1 MESQFEQLGE
11 AVTDRGTFLR
21 RGAAGGLALV
31 GGGGILAALAG
42 PAFASASTTK
52 SDITT
57 LQAAYTAE
65 SLAVYVY
72 TAAIANHKKFK
83 LQNLDYFV
91 AAKNDEV
98 AHRNLLGNALGSKK
112 PTGLKFQIPAEYLRS
127 GRTVLELGRTLETAF
142 IAAYLGAVK
151 TLQSHELKEVAAQ
164 VAANEASHFSFF
176 DAALG
181 GHAVTA
187 ALPKSATIP
196 ATLKAL
202 KPFLA

>member
-127 GRTVLELGRTLETAF
+127 GKTVLELGRTLETAF

>member
-1 MESQFEQLGE
+1 MTEEVQTAG
-11 AVTDRGTFLR
+11 VDRGAFLR
-21 RGAAGGLALV
+21 RGAVGGLALV
-31 GGGGILAALAG
+31 GSGGVLAAVAG
-42 PAFASASTTK
+42 PAFATSSVTS
-52 SDITT
+52 SDIAT

-72 TAAIANHKKFK
+72 TAAIANHKKLK
-83 LQNLDYFV
+83 LANLDYFV
-91 AAKNDEV
+91 AARADEI
-98 AHRNLLGNALGSKK
+98 AHKDFLGNALGSKT
-112 PTGLKFQIPAEYLRS
+112 PTGLKFQIPPQYLKS
-127 GRTVLELGRTLETAF
+127 GKTVLELGHALETAF

-151 TLQSHELKEVAAQ
+151 TLSSTALKEVAAQ
-164 VAANEASHFSFF
+164 VAANEASHYSFF

>member
-1 MESQFEQLGE
+1 M
-11 AVTDRGTFLR
+11 TDELMNTGVS
-21 RGAAGGLALV
+21 RGAFLKRGAVGGLALV
-31 GGGGILAALAG
+31 GTGGVLAAVAG
-42 PAFASASTTK
+42 PAFASSSVTK
-52 SDITT
+52 SDIAT

-72 TAAIANHKKFK
+72 TAAIQNHAKFK
-83 LQNLDYFV
+83 LQNLDYFT
-91 AAKNDEV
+91 AARADEV
-98 AHRNLLGNALGSKK
+98 AHKDFLGKALGSKT
-112 PTGLKFQIPAEYLRS
+112 PTGLSFKIPAKYLAS
-127 GRTVLELGRTLETAF
+127 GKTVLELGRTLETAF

-151 TLQSHELKEVAAQ
+151 TFSSTELKEVAAQ

-196 ATLKAL
+196 ATVNAL
-202 KPFLA
+202 KPFLG

>member
-1 MESQFEQLGE
+1 MDSQFEQISE
-11 AVTDRGTFLR
+11 SVTDRGAFLR
-21 RGAAGGLALV
+21 RGAVGGLALV
-31 GGGGILAALAG
+31 GGGGILATVAG
-42 PAFASASTTK
+42 PAFASASATK
-52 SDITT
+52 SDVAT
-57 LQAAYTAE
+57 LQAAFTAE

-91 AAKNDEV
+91 AARADEV
-98 AHRNLLGNALGSKK
+98 AHRDFLGKALGAKK
-112 PTGLKFQIPAEYLRS
+112 PTGLKFQIPAMYLHS
-127 GRTVLELGRTLETAF
+127 GKTVLQLGHALETAF

-151 TLQSHELKEVAAQ
+151 TLSSTDLKEIAAQ

>member
-1 MESQFEQLGE
+1 MESKFEELGE

-31 GGGGILAALAG
+31 GGGGILAAVAG
-42 PAFASASTTK
+42 PAFASATTTK
-52 SDITT
+52 SDLAT
-57 LQAAYTAE
+57 LQAAFTAE

-91 AAKNDEV
+91 AARSDEV
-98 AHRNLLGNALGSKK
+98 AHRNFLGQALGAKK
-112 PTGLKFQIPAEYLRS
+112 PTGLKFQIPAKYLRN
-127 GRTVLELGRTLETAF
+127 GKTVLELGRALETAF

-151 TLQSHELKEVAAQ
+151 TLHSVELKEVAAQ

-202 KPFLA
+202 KPFLT

>member
-1 MESQFEQLGE
+1 VL
-11 AVTDRGTFLR
+11 
-21 RGAAGGLALV
+21 AGS
-31 GGGGILAALAG
+31 GGILAAVAG
-42 PAFASASTTK
+42 PAFGSRG
-52 SDITT
+52 SDVST

-72 TAAIANHKKFK
+72 TAAIANHKKLK
-83 LQNLDYFV
+83 LANLDYFV
-91 AAKNDEV
+91 AARGDEI
-98 AHRNLLGNALGSKK
+98 AHRKLLGHALGSKK
-112 PTGLKFQIPAEYLRS
+112 PTGLKFQIPSMYLRNGKS
-127 GRTVLELGRTLETAF
+127 VLELGRTLETAF

-151 TLQSHELKEVAAQ
+151 TLESAELKEVAAQ

-187 ALPKSATIP
+187 ALPEAATIP
-196 ATLKAL
+196 ATVAKL

>member
-1 MESQFEQLGE
+1 MNVPSSR
-11 AVTDRGTFLR
+11 ATFLR
-21 RGAAGGLALV
+21 RSAVGGLALI
-31 GGGGILAALAG
+31 GGGSVLAAASSG
-42 PAFASASTTK
+42 TAFAASDVTG
-52 SDITT
+52 SDIAT

-65 SLAVYVY
+65 SIAVYVY
-72 TAAIANHKKFK
+72 TAAIKNQAKFK
-83 LQNLDYFV
+83 LKNLDYF
-91 AAKNDEV
+91 AAARADEI
-98 AHRNLLGNALGSKK
+98 AHKDFLAKALGSKT
-112 PTGLKFQIPAEYLRS
+112 PTGLKFTIPSQYLKD
-127 GRTVLELGRTLETAF
+127 GKTVLELGRALETAF

-151 TLQSHELKEVAAQ
+151 TFSSTDLKEVAAQ

>member
-112 PTGLKFQIPAEYLRS
+112 PTGLKFQIPAEYVRS
-127 GRTVLELGRTLETAF
+127 GKTVLELGRTLETAF

>member
-1 MESQFEQLGE
+1 MSDLLSSN
-11 AVTDRGTFLR
+11 VDRSAFLR
-21 RGAAGGLALV
+21 RGAVGGLALV
-31 GGGGILAALAG
+31 GSGGILAAVAG
-42 PAFASASTTK
+42 PAFAGASVTG
-52 SDITT
+52 SDVAT

-72 TAAIANHKKFK
+72 TAAITNHKK
-83 LQNLDYFV
+83 LGLTNLDYFT
-91 AAKNDEV
+91 AARADEV
-98 AHRNLLGNALGSKK
+98 AHKDFLGKALGSKTPK
-112 PTGLKFQIPAEYLRS
+112 NLKFQIPAMYLKS
-127 GRTVLELGRTLETAF
+127 GKTVLELGKALETAF

-151 TLQSHELKEVAAQ
+151 TFSSTDLKEVAAQ
-164 VAANEASHFSFF
+164 VAANEASHYSFF

-196 ATLKAL
+196 ATLVAL

>member
-98 AHRNLLGNALGSKK
+98 AHRNLLGHALGSKK

>member
-1 MESQFEQLGE
+1 MDSQFEQVTE
-11 AVTDRGTFLR
+11 TATDRGTFLR
-21 RGAAGGLALV
+21 RGAVGGLALV
-31 GGGGILAALAG
+31 GGGSVLAAVAG
-42 PAFASASTTK
+42 PALASAAATT
-52 SDITT
+52 SDVAT

-72 TAAIANHKKFK
+72 SAAIENHAKFK

-91 AAKNDEV
+91 AARADEI
-98 AHRNLLGNALGSKK
+98 AHRDFLGKALGAKK
-112 PTGLKFQIPAEYLRS
+112 PTGLSFRIPAQYLRS
-127 GRTVLELGRTLETAF
+127 GKTVLELGRVLETAF

-151 TLQSHELKEVAAQ
+151 TFSSTELKEVAAQ

-181 GHAVTA
+181 GHAVTP

-202 KPFLA
+202 APFLA